1 MSRQKKYPLW
11 PGPGEKEVP
20 YDTAHFIMWCVDEE
34 GMTQG
39 SAEMYVHRIQKAF
52 ETVFNCEHIIFDV
65 LSQAFRGYHRYPEVC
80 LKNLEMVS
88 EWLGELIDLMSQ
100 LPAEEFF
107 ESKGLKCKPKTLS
120 EWVSAFSAYHRY
132 YEYRIDKLRAKLG
145 ILPKSPWSRKELRL
159 PLSKEFSDYL
169 LSECKYSQDTVWSY
183 VSVLTYV
190 YHLCINKVDEDDDD
204 EDLLQ
209 TVAGLNDDWDEIKED
224 FEEVFAACYDLLE
237 SEIKIAKTKIDIAKL
252 EGEPVVL
259 LRSPAELSRGLNVL
273 RKYHDFIRDRIKK
286 NSSKKLIDSSEK

>member
-20 YDTAHFIMWCVDEE
+20 YDTAHFIMWCVNEE

-39 SAEMYVHRIQKAF
+39 SAEKYVYYIQKAF
-52 ETVFNCEHIIFDV
+52 ETVFNSEYIIFNV
-65 LSQAFRGYHRYPEVC
+65 LSQAFRGYLRYPEVC

-88 EWLGELIDLMSQ
+88 EWLGELIDLMAQ

-107 ESKGLKCKPKTLS
+107 ESKGMKCKPKTLF
-120 EWVSAFSAYHRY
+120 EWVRAFSAYHRY
-132 YEYRIDKLRAKLG
+132 YEYRIDKLRAELG
-145 ILPKSPWSRKELRL
+145 ILPKSPYSRKEMRL

-169 LSECKYSQDTVWSY
+169 LSECKYPQDTVWSY
-183 VSVLTYV
+183 VSALTYV
-190 YHLCINKVDEDDDD
+190 YHLCINKVDDD

-209 TVAGLNDDWDEIKED
+209 IVVGLDDDWDEIKKD
-224 FEEVFAACYDLLE
+224 FEDVFAACYDLLE

-252 EGEPVVL
+252 EREPAKL
-259 LRSPAELSRGLNVL
+259 LRTPAELSRGLNVL
-273 RKYHDFIRDRIKK
+273 RKYHDFLRDRIKK
-286 NSSKKLIDSSEK
+286 KSSKKPIVSSEK